1 MLRMIG
7 ATTRPAPGRQP
18 EDTAALHMGLL
29 LDAIRPEAAT
39 TLPRCVALK
48 R

>member
-1 MLRMIG
+1 MDEHWPRY
-7 ATTRPAPGRQP
+7 
-18 EDTAALHMGLL
+18 MGLL

-39 TLPRCVALK
+39 TLPAEPWRLK